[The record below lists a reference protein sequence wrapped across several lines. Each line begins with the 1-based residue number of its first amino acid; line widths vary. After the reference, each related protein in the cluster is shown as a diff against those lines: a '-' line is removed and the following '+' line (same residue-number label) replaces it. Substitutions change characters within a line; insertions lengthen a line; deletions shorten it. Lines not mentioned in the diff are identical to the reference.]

1 MSSFEK
7 YDIALYGHITIDKIF
22 TKFSSQK
29 TIGAMGNV
37 WDALISTDSSLSIDL
52 KPTAIGEAIILV
64 DKKNTKRIGRGQ
76 LNLHTTNNIKV
87 SKSNWHHIMYLNQ
100 LNDISF
106 VDNIKDG
113 IISADITAGKMK
125 NLELLSKIDYLFIS
139 DEDLFMDID
148 ELAKK
153 VKGWVILHYPEG
165 SYSSNGEESFS
176 LDNEILENVDV
187 LGAGD
192 IFAGS
197 FMCNHLKQS
206 DIKKCVMYAHSN
218 TKRLLKKRKNGKEN

>member
-76 LNLHTTNNIKV
+76 LNLHTTNNIKLASYHV
-87 SKSNWHHIMYLNQ
+87 LKS
-100 LNDISF
+100 
-106 VDNIKDG
+106 IK
-113 IISADITAGKMK
+113 
-125 NLELLSKIDYLFIS
+125 
-139 DEDLFMDID
+139 
-148 ELAKK
+148 
-153 VKGWVILHYPEG
+153 
-165 SYSSNGEESFS
+165 
-176 LDNEILENVDV
+176 
-187 LGAGD
+187 
-192 IFAGS
+192 
-197 FMCNHLKQS
+197 
-206 DIKKCVMYAHSN
+206 
-218 TKRLLKKRKNGKEN
+218 